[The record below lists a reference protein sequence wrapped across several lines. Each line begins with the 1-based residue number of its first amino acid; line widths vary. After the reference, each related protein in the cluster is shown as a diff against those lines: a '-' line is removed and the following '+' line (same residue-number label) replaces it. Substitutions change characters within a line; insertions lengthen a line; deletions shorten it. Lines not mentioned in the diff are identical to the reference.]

1 MFYCPEQTTWLTWI
15 SRLEVC
21 NPHAEA
27 ALDVN
32 GYYTGWHKSGFR
44 VVSMQNT
51 EFTLVLLFIN
61 YCTIFYMNNCKLAF
75 ALHCIVP
82 TFCLKDEE
90 APVIFISVP

>member
-1 MFYCPEQTTWLTWI
+1 MPETMDNTKPSSGLDE
-15 SRLEVC
+15 SRF
-21 NPHAEA
+21 
-27 ALDVN
+27 
-32 GYYTGWHKSGFR
+32 T

-61 YCTIFYMNNCKLAF
+61 YRTIFYMNSCKLAF